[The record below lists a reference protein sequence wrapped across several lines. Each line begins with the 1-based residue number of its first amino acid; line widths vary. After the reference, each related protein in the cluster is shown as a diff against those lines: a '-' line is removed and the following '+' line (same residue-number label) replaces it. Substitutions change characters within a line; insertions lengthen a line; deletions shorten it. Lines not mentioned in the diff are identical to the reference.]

1 MKKIFVMAAMAGL
14 LALSGCASPP
24 QQPIAMSGTVLQNHA
39 TRIGIAMAPLPKV
52 DTWFPG
58 ANCLL
63 CIAAASAMNSS
74 LTKHT
79 QTLPTD
85 DVVRIKTDVAA
96 ALRKKGY
103 TPVMLPDGLK
113 VRDLPKGAEGPNKPN
128 YDFSSLAAKYQIDKL
143 VVIEIGSLGVMRNY
157 ATYIPSGAPQ
167 AALTGAGY
175 LVNLSNNTY
184 EWYLP
189 LSQMKGASGAWD
201 EPPNYPGLSNAY
213 FQIVEGTRDALLQ
226 PFVN

>member
-1 MKKIFVMAAMAGL
+1 MKKTFVMAAMAGL
-14 LALSGCASPP
+14 LALAGCASPP
-24 QQPIAMSGTVLQNHA
+24 QSPIAMSGTVLHNHA
-39 TRIGIAMAPLPKV
+39 TRIGVAMAPLPKV

-58 ANCLL
+58 ADCLL
-63 CIAAASAMNSS
+63 CMAAASAMNSS

-85 DVVRIKTDVAA
+85 DVARIKSDVAE

-103 TPVMLPDGLK
+103 TPVMLPDGLR
-113 VRDLPKGAEGPNKPN
+113 VPDLPKGAEGPNKPK

-143 VVIEIGSLGVMRNY
+143 VVIEIGSLGVKRNY
-157 ATYIPSGAPQ
+157 SAYIPNGAPQ
-167 AALTGAGY
+167 AALTGTGY

-189 LSQMKGASGAWD
+189 LTQLKSASGAWD
-201 EPPNYPGLSNAY
+201 EPPNYPGLTNAY
-213 FQIVEGTRDALLQ
+213 FQVVEGTRDALLQ
-226 PFVN
+226 PFAN

>member
-1 MKKIFVMAAMAGL
+1 MKKLYVVAAMIALFGL
-14 LALSGCASPP
+14 AGCASPP

-39 TRIGIAMAPLPKV
+39 TRIGVAMSPLPKV

-63 CIAAASAMNSS
+63 CIAAASATNSS

-79 QTLPTD
+79 QTLPAD
-85 DVVRIKTDVAA
+85 DVARIKTDVAE

-103 TPVMLPDGLK
+103 NPVIVREELK
-113 VRDLPKGAEGPNKPN
+113 VSDLPKGSEAPNKPK

-143 VVIEIGSLGVMRNY
+143 VVIEVGALGVQRNY
-157 ATYIPSGAPQ
+157 SSYFPTGAPQ
-167 AALTGAGY
+167 AALTGTSY

-184 EWYLP
+184 EWFVP
-189 LSQMKGASGAWD
+189 LSQLKNASGNWD
-201 EPPNYPGLSNAY
+201 EPPNYPGLTNAY
-213 FQIVEGTRDALLQ
+213 YQVVEGTRDAVLQ
-226 PFVN
+226 PFAN